1 MLFRSGQLML
11 VLGTSSVM
19 IALADKPYAEKG
31 ICGAVKNGIVPGYY
45 ALESG
50 LAAVGDLLAWFV
62 ENLVP
67 ISYYKEAEQRQL
79 NIHELLSEKASKYQ
93 IGESGLLALDWW
105 NGNKTPYVNGNLSGM
120 IIGMTLNTK
129 PEEIYRALIEST
141 AFGTKVILNQMEESG
156 VNIDEI
162 VASGGIIY
170 KNPLFMQIYTD
181 VLGIPIKIAKCKQA
195 AALGA
200 SIYAAI
206 AAGSASGEIVRAH
219 V

>member
-1 MLFRSGQLML
+1 MLFRS
-11 VLGTSSVM
+11 
-19 IALADKPYAEKG
+19 
-31 ICGAVKNGIVPGYY
+31 
-45 ALESG
+45 
-50 LAAVGDLLAWFV
+50 
-62 ENLVP
+62 
-67 ISYYKEAEQRQL
+67 
-79 NIHELLSEKASKYQ
+79 SKYQ

-206 AAGSASGEIVRAH
+206 AAGSASGGFDSYEQAVMHMSGTATFQYKVNPENVNKYNDLYRIYLKYSDIIGDKEKELIREFLLCYILQVQQEIQKELC
-219 V
+219 